1 MIMLSLPSIS
11 YLDSGILQQ
20 TAAHM
25 RQEGLKCFVAWTKV
39 LDKKSTAY
47 HQLPF
52 AKTLH
57 SWRFAPPKIDSY
69 LDLREQQWKNDS
81 GHQERSFALPAGGG
95 WR

>member
-57 SWRFAPPKIDSY
+57 SWRFAPPKIDGY